1 MAEVTME
8 EIEEQVAAAE
18 APKPANLAELK
29 LEGDEVPEEFRGKS
43 MADVLRGVGTMKDAL
58 RISESA
64 RQAAEAA
71 REANAAAARS
81 APAPV
86 VQEEPEMTR
95 EQLKELYDTDPLAA
109 IDKMNEISMKNAE
122 RHLASRL
129 APLEGGV
136 TQAAEN
142 WARGEYATEFELFGK
157 EINDFVSQM
166 PNKAVFSTK
175 KGWEDMISFI
185 RGRAGNLEKYI
196 DHKQNGRG
204 KSPAEARGQQIDDS
218 GFQGSGDAPRGSI
231 PKSAAGL
238 DETQKKIAQRMID
251 DGLIKTMDEYVK
263 FM

>member
-1 MAEVTME
+1 MAEMTME
-8 EIEEQVAAAE
+8 EIEEQLAAAE
-18 APKPANLAELK
+18 APKPVNLSETK
-29 LEGDEVPEEFRGKS
+29 LDGDEVPEEFRGKTL
-43 MADVLRGVGTMKDAL
+43 ADVLKGVGTMKDAL

-71 REANAAAARS
+71 REASSAARS
-81 APAPV
+81 TPAPV

-95 EQLKELYDTDPLAA
+95 EQLKELYDNDPLAA
-109 IDKMNEISMKNAE
+109 IEKMQEISMKNAE

-142 WARGEYATEFELFGK
+142 WARQEFATEFELFGK
-157 EINDFVSQM
+157 EISDFVAQM

-175 KGWEDMISFI
+175 KGWEDMVAYI
-185 RGRAGNLEKYI
+185 RGRQGNLEKYI

-204 KSPAEARGQQIDDS
+204 KSPSDARSEQINDA
-218 GFQGSGDAPRGSI
+218 GFQGSGDTPRISI

-251 DGLIKTMDEYVK
+251 DGLIKNMDEYVR